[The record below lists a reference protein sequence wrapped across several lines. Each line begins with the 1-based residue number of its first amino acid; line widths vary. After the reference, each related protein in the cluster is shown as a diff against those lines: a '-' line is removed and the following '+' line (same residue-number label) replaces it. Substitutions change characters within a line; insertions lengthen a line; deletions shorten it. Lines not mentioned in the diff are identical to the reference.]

1 MFSSLCLPATL
12 KIKTNMD
19 SSSSKYI
26 SPALEKRRKYVEM
39 AASVGLVLV
48 LVAMVVPFFG
58 NLLHWPMQWL
68 KWVYA
73 AGALVYTAAR
83 VVNVNAPGDS
93 LRLKRL
99 RRMEF
104 MAGVCFII
112 GAAFWFYKLS
122 YYSGFFAGPLAVMR
136 QTVAF
141 TMAGAV
147 IQIVASWMIA
157 SRMKK
162 EKSNV
167 LK

>member
-1 MFSSLCLPATL
+1 MYVD
-12 KIKTNMD
+12 NMNKN
-19 SSSSKYI
+19 SSKYI
-26 SPALEKRRKYVEM
+26 SPAIERRRKYVEI
-39 AASVGLVLV
+39 AASFGLILV
-48 LVAMVVPFFG
+48 LVAMMLPFFG
-58 NLLHWPMQWL
+58 NMLDWPMHWL
-68 KWVYA
+68 KWLYA
-73 AGALVYTAAR
+73 AGALIYTGAR

-104 MAGVCFII
+104 MAGVCFIV

-122 YYSGFFAGPLAVMR
+122 YFSGFMAGPLAVMR

-157 SRMKK
+157 ARMRK
-162 EKSNV
+162 EQSNISD
-167 LK
+167 